1 MQLVRLVDLLR
12 LRVRRLLLQ
21 GRRRTLAIVDTTKVL
36 LQRQQRSQGVSVV
49 VHRWCRTHLV
59 LVRA

>member
-36 LQRQQRSQGVSVV
+36 LQQQRSQVVSVV